1 MICRRLLA
9 FCIAA
14 SVLAAC
20 SDEGPVSGP
29 GTMTATLVGPN
40 GAEGAAV
47 LGLLGD
53 GLGDVSAVG
62 TTEVYA
68 RAGDNSTQIVL
79 INQNGGSLTFQI
91 AVADTTQPPAAVVHQ
106 VAGPDDALRSSVDGY
121 SVEFSR

>member
-1 MICRRLLA
+1 
-9 FCIAA
+9 
-14 SVLAAC
+14 
-20 SDEGPVSGP
+20 
-29 GTMTATLVGPN
+29 MTATLVGPN